1 MKRIIILCIVV
12 IFFINLCA
20 IAEDNRVYLLAE
32 RIAGE
37 MGEEPFIVRVA
48 YGEVVIRGTDAPEKR
63 KKPSQSDIRAAAA
76 AYCNYNFSCGAKNV
90 IRWKKAESTPLEMR
104 SGVRLYDWF
113 FYI

>member
-1 MKRIIILCIVV
+1 MKRMIILCVAIV
-12 IFFINLCA
+12 FFINLYA
-20 IAEDNRVYLLAE
+20 ADRQDHVYLLAE
-32 RIAGE
+32 KIAGE
-37 MGEEPFIVRVA
+37 MGEEPFVVRVA
-48 YGEVVIRGTDAPEKR
+48 YGEVLLRGNESTNKR

-90 IRWKKAESTPLEMR
+90 TRWKKAESTPLEMR